1 MLIGFLSI
9 LLYPVFS
16 AAFGIFFVVLD
27 YFEVS
32 ISGYIDSNLLKV
44 TFGDI
49 LVNILIIFSC
59 KPINFNLFFIRS
71 LIKVV

>member
-1 MLIGFLSI
+1 MLLGFLSI
-9 LLYPVFS
+9 FLCLVFC
-16 AAFGIFFVVLD
+16 AAFRIFFVVLD